1 MLNIYIN
8 HVKENINFTTR
19 TLPKRLFPPI
29 QRRASSSLGD
39 SSVDM
44 AEWNV
49 LRVCVQFMYVLVHI
63 IILCVYVVRMS
74 INIKIIKSS
83 NILFFNFK
91 PLIFFLPN

>member
-19 TLPKRLFPPI
+19 TLPKRLFPSI

-39 SSVDM
+39 SSVYM

-49 LRVCVQFMYVLVHI
+49 LHVCVQFMYVHI
-63 IILCVYVVRMS
+63 IIVCVTSTYVDQ
-74 INIKIIKSS
+74 
-83 NILFFNFK
+83 
-91 PLIFFLPN
+91 